1 MTRNEQIQKREELV
15 AEQRKI
21 NLAVKILNSES
32 IPMND
37 GVKYALI
44 QYQERLKKIDYELR
58 ALAEARVEEY
68 DGTTE
73 PGAWTI
79 EWDFEGEKAYPTNHK
94 LLFSNNCTQDEV
106 LKWNDMNDAKSFAA
120 WYAGKYAW
128 RIVPV
133 DKLPRN

>member
-21 NLAVKILNSES
+21 NLAVKILKSES

-44 QYQERLKKIDYELR
+44 QYQERLKKIDHEIR
-58 ALAEARVEEY
+58 VLAEAKVEDY
-68 DGTTE
+68 DCKNE
-73 PGAWTI
+73 ACAWTI
-79 EWDFEGEKAYPTNHK
+79 EWDFDGVKSYPTKHK

-106 LKWNDMNDAKSFAA
+106 LKWNDMNSAKSFAS

-128 RIVPV
+128 KIVPV
-133 DKLPRN
+133 DKLPRD